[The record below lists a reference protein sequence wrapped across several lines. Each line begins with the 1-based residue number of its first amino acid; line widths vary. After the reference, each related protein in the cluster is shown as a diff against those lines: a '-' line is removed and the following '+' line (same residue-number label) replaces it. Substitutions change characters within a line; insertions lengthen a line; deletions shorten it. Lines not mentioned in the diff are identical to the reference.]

1 MSILESEIRSNPLLD
16 TEVQLGVV
24 SLKLLEGLQI
34 IVQNALD
41 LIQHWKGLL
50 RDQLGVLWVV
60 SFHLD
65 VFSCYIHFLGVIL
78 NSEAAVVVQSVT
90 FAFIAEAGEGILL
103 KDCALDPGDVRGFVG
118 F

>member
-1 MSILESEIRSNPLLD
+1 
-16 TEVQLGVV
+16 
-24 SLKLLEGLQI
+24 
-34 IVQNALD
+34 
-41 LIQHWKGLL
+41 
-50 RDQLGVLWVV
+50 
-60 SFHLD
+60 
-65 VFSCYIHFLGVIL
+65 VIL